1 MKSQIKTLT
10 AWLIMGVFILMNT
23 ISLEAS
29 PSLVNIGV
37 GTRGNIVVINARLL
51 DGFTTSIEEAIESGV
66 PITFTF
72 ETELRQVNNFWN
84 DNLISSNTINHTIEY
99 DSLKK
104 VYRFTAIGKGIKRKI
119 ATRNKQKYQQ
129 MMLTLKNIPISSIR
143 RLGFKEKYY
152 VRIKA
157 SLDTNEF
164 WFPFNHLFFF
174 LPFDNFDGEWAES
187 SPLSIDPDLAF
198 AKDVKSG
205 KDRSKNKTNFEGT
218 KNVVRSFNK

>member
-1 MKSQIKTLT
+1 MESKTKILT
-10 AWLIMGVFILMNT
+10 AWLIMGVFILINAIT
-23 ISLEAS
+23 VEAS

-37 GTRGNIVVINARLL
+37 GTRGKIVVINARLL
-51 DGFTTSIEEAIESGV
+51 DGFTASIEEAIESGV

-84 DNLISSNTINHTIEY
+84 DSLISSNTINHTIEY

-104 VYRFTAIGKGIKRKI
+104 VYRFTALGKGIKRKI

-129 MMLTLKNIPISSIR
+129 MMLTLENIPISSIR
-143 RLGFKEKYY
+143 RLDFKEKYY

-157 SLDTNEF
+157 SLETNEF

-198 AKDVKSG
+198 AKDVKDN
-205 KDRSKNKTNFEGT
+205 KDRSKNKTIFEGT

>member
-1 MKSQIKTLT
+1 MESKTKILT
-10 AWLIMGVFILMNT
+10 AWLIIGVFTLMNAIT
-23 ISLEAS
+23 LEAS

-37 GTRGNIVVINARLL
+37 GTRDNIVVINARLL

-84 DNLISSNTINHTIEY
+84 DSLISSNTINHTIEY

-104 VYRFTAIGKGIKRKI
+104 VYRFTALGKGIKRKI

-157 SLDTNEF
+157 SLETNEF

-198 AKDVKSG
+198 AKDLKSDEN
-205 KDRSKNKTNFEGT
+205 KSKNKTSFEGT
-218 KNVVRSFNK
+218 KSVVRSFNQ

>member
-1 MKSQIKTLT
+1 MISKLKILS
-10 AWLIMGVFILMNT
+10 AWLVIMIIILMGIFT
-23 ISLEAS
+23 VEAA

-37 GTRGNIVVINARLL
+37 GTKGKIVVINARLL
-51 DGFTTSIEEAIESGV
+51 EGFTDSIEEAIESGV

-72 ETELRQVNNFWN
+72 EAELRQVNDFWQN
-84 DNLISSNTINHTIEY
+84 TLISTNTISHTIKY

-104 VYRFTAIGKGIKRKI
+104 VYRFTELGKGVKRKI

-129 MMLTLKNIPISSIR
+129 MMLTLDNIPISSAR
-143 RLGFKEKYY
+143 RLNFNEKYY

-157 SLDTNEF
+157 NLEMDRF

-174 LPFDNFDGEWAES
+174 LPFDNFNAAWTES

-198 AKDVKSG
+198 ARDNSSL
-205 KDRSKNKTNFEGT
+205 KDRNKNKRIFGGT
-218 KNVVRSFNK
+218 KHVVRSFNK